1 MIGTVRKLGQQLAI
15 SALANTLCDLDRS
28 CLESHFADAGY
39 SDPSDAADQ
48 ALLVALEEID
58 SWPTIPS
65 GRRLARERLS
75 GLFVADPKPCPFCG
89 EAYEAAV
96 AAWNGRN
103 SVQVDAEQRSSLQ
116 ELVAEV
122 LDDDRAHNCDDA
134 QFRLARVLNG
144 ILNG

>member
-1 MIGTVRKLGQQLAI
+1 MSTIVRKLIIRKLGEQLAH
-15 SALANTLCDLDRS
+15 SALANTLCDLTRS
-28 CLESHFADAGY
+28 GLKSHFEDVGY
-39 SDPSDAADQ
+39 SDPADAADQ

-58 SWPTIPS
+58 SWPQIPS

-75 GLFVADPKPCPFCG
+75 GLFVADPKPCPFC
-89 EAYEAAV
+89 
-96 AAWNGRN
+96 N